1 MKINL
6 FNIHGETN
14 KANNALGIILAEA
27 INDLETKDG
36 IVIEDIKLEE
46 LNATFTFK
54 PAGQDDYMVL
64 SVEHDGAS
72 ELLEID
78 YDLKNS
84 ELDDN
89 SELSVFSGM
98 DREIIRDAS
107 ERVFETVEPFLDD
120 SILEYQNEEIIGDM
134 RVVRFKRL
142 DTGQEAVRVFQK
154 DRKSTQERLI
164 QEYSIKNN

>member
-14 KANNALGIILAEA
+14 KANNALGVILAEA
-27 INDLETKDG
+27 INDLEVKDG

-54 PAGQDDYMVL
+54 PAGQEDYMVL

-72 ELLEID
+72 ELMEVD

-89 SELSVFSGM
+89 LQLSVFSGM

-107 ERVFETVEPFLDD
+107 ERVFETVEPVLLN
-120 SILEYQNEEIIGDM
+120 SILEYQSEETIGDM

-154 DRKSTQERLI
+154 DKKSTQERLI
-164 QEYSIKNN
+164 QEYSIKQ

>member
-6 FNIHGETN
+6 FNVHGETN
-14 KANNALGIILAEA
+14 KANNALGVILAEA
-27 INDLETKDG
+27 INDLEVKEGT
-36 IVIEDIKLEE
+36 VIEDVKLEE

-64 SVEHDGAS
+64 SVEHDGAT
-72 ELLEID
+72 ELMEID

-89 SELSVFSGM
+89 LQLSVFSGM

-107 ERVFETVEPFLDD
+107 ERVFETVEPVLDD
-120 SILEYQNEEIIGDM
+120 SNLEYQSEEIIGDM

-154 DRKSTQERLI
+154 DKKSTQERLI
-164 QEYSIKNN
+164 QEYSIKK

>member
-6 FNIHGETN
+6 FNVHGETN

-54 PAGQDDYMVL
+54 PAGQEDYMVL
-64 SVEHDGAS
+64 SVEHDGVT
-72 ELLEID
+72 ELMEVD

-107 ERVFETVEPFLDD
+107 ERVFETVEPVLAD
-120 SILEYQNEEIIGDM
+120 SNLEYQSEETIGDM

-154 DRKSTQERLI
+154 DKKSTQERLI
-164 QEYSIKNN
+164 QEYSIKQ

>member
-6 FNIHGETN
+6 FNIHGETS
-14 KANNALGIILAEA
+14 KANNALGVILAEA
-27 INDLETKDG
+27 INDLEVKEG

-54 PAGQDDYMVL
+54 PAEQEEYMVL

-72 ELLEID
+72 ELMEVD

-89 SELSVFSGM
+89 LQLSVFSGM

-107 ERVFETVEPFLDD
+107 ERVFETVEPVLDN
-120 SILEYQNEEIIGDM
+120 SILEYQSEETIGDM

-154 DRKSTQERLI
+154 DKKSTQERLI
-164 QEYSIKNN
+164 QEYSIKE

>member
-14 KANNALGIILAEA
+14 KANNALGVILAEA
-27 INDLETKDG
+27 INDLEVKEG

-54 PAGQDDYMVL
+54 PAGQEDYLVL
-64 SVEHDGAS
+64 SVDHDGAS
-72 ELLEID
+72 ELMEVD
-78 YDLKNS
+78 YDLKNN

-89 SELSVFSGM
+89 LQLSVFSGM

-107 ERVFETVEPFLDD
+107 ERVFETVEPVLLN
-120 SILEYQNEEIIGDM
+120 SILEYQSEETIGDM

-142 DTGQEAVRVFQK
+142 DTGQEAVRVFQRDK
-154 DRKSTQERLI
+154 KSTQDRLI
-164 QEYSIKNN
+164 QEYSIKQ